1 MQTLLIV
8 GGLVLLAVLLGLWWK
23 RRGQAEEVPQRN
35 KAGRSKEGL
44 DTLMSWQPQATR
56 ILTTTERKAYVALRS
71 GLPEHIILAQVP
83 LARFL
88 KVPTRHSYSEWLR
101 RVGVMCADL
110 VVCDSASQVIAVV
123 DVRAP
128 EAQENDRARQR
139 HARMDRVL
147 KAADSPLHIW
157 REDALPSATGARN
170 AILGMPV
177 EAPASAAATQVPPP
191 ARAPLPPLAAVE
203 LQPARVE
210 DDDGA
215 EQRDPP
221 SSTWFDELDS
231 SSAPLAP
238 TPMPPRGSGPSIR

>member
-8 GGLVLLAVLLGLWWK
+8 GGVVLLVAVLGLWW
-23 RRGQAEEVPQRN
+23 RSRGGQAETPQRS
-35 KAGRSKEGL
+35 KPGAKEGL

-56 ILTTTERKAYVALRS
+56 ILTVMECQAYSALRA

-110 VVCDSASQVIAVV
+110 VVCNSASQVIAVV

-139 HARMDRVL
+139 HVRMDRVL
-147 KAADSPLHIW
+147 QAAGIPLHIW
-157 REDALPSATGARN
+157 REDALPTAALARN
-170 AILGMPV
+170 LILGMPV
-177 EAPASAAATQVPPP
+177 EKESAGGPTMHAASAPPP
-191 ARAPLPPLAAVE
+191 NMTPAALAQRPAPYV
-203 LQPARVE
+203 QE
-210 DDDGA
+210 DDGL

-221 SSTWFDELDS
+221 SSTWFDDLDAT
-231 SSAPLAP
+231 APLAP
-238 TPMPPRGSGPSIR
+238 SPMPPRGSGPSIR

>member
-1 MQTLLIV
+1 MDTLWIV
-8 GGLVLLAVLLGLWWK
+8 GGALLLAALGFVWWRQRSNTRQEPGK
-23 RRGQAEEVPQRN
+23 RKVRVM
-35 KAGRSKEGL
+35 EGL
-44 DTLMSWQPQATR
+44 DTLMSWHPQATR
-56 ILTTTERKAYVALRS
+56 VMTTAERKAYAALRA
-71 GLPEHIILAQVP
+71 GLPDHIILAQVP

-101 RVGVMCADL
+101 RVGVLCGDL

-147 KAADSPLHIW
+147 KAAEIPLHIW
-157 REDALPSATGARN
+157 REDALPSAVGARN

-177 EAPASAAATQVPPP
+177 EEPVAPVVAPRAPAGARVPAAT
-191 ARAPLPPLAAVE
+191 A
-203 LQPARVE
+203 
-210 DDDGA
+210 DDGM

-221 SSTWFDELDS
+221 SSTWFDEMD
-231 SSAPLAP
+231 SAPAP
-238 TPMPPRGSGPSIR
+238 LSPLPPRGGGPSIR